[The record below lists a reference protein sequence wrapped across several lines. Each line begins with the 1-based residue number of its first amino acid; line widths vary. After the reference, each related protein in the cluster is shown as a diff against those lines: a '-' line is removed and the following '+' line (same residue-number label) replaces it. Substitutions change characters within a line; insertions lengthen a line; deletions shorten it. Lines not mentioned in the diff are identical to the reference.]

1 MRKFRNMQE
10 ATGVSEELAT
20 ALAEEWRAL
29 NQRIENQRERA
40 DRLRELADQ
49 FYEQARRDAVLLA
62 ELEGLVGLAPQL
74 RLESLDEELRGRRL
88 QEVAVEILE
97 AEVGR
102 GEPIH
107 YRDWFERL
115 RGRGHRISGRNPL
128 ANFLAQVSR
137 APDVE
142 RVGSRTGVYRLRA
155 VA

>member
-1 MRKFRNMQE
+1 MKE
-10 ATGVSEELAT
+10 ATGVSAELAT

-29 NQRIENQRERA
+29 KRRIEDQLERA

-49 FYEQARRDAVLLA
+49 FYEQARRDEVLLT

-74 RLESLDEELRGRRL
+74 RIEALDEELRGQRL
-88 QEVAVEILE
+88 REVAVEILE
-97 AEVGR
+97 ADVGR

-115 RGRGHRISGRNPL
+115 RGRGHRVSGRDPL

-142 RVGSRTGVYRLRA
+142 RVGSRTGMYRLRA
-155 VA
+155 VG